1 MFRAIP
7 PPARRS
13 VQRILRVLSA
23 LLAAAIVALS
33 SGVAVLAATDASDV
47 VIDVFDAV
55 SGAPISLAR
64 VLLQGEVG
72 LIGYTDPDGHARFE
86 SVATGSY
93 RAMVVKNGVASVQAG
108 AGLVADSVP
117 QNEYQET
124 VNKARAL
131 IAALEIAH
139 RGGREKRATPRLNK
153 MHGANKTGAQKKPGA
168 KKKPSAK
175 KMSHR

>member
-93 RAMVVKNGVASVQAG
+93 RAMVVKNGFVVARSALFDVVANRTSGVRVRLQRAGTLQQIGSV
-108 AGLVADSVP
+108 
-117 QNEYQET
+117 T
-124 VNKARAL
+124 VSSSPSRAS
-131 IAALEIAH
+131 
-139 RGGREKRATPRLNK
+139 REV
-153 MHGANKTGAQKKPGA
+153 G
-168 KKKPSAK
+168 
-175 KMSHR
+175 